1 MAALCLTFLA
11 RAACAQAGD
20 SLLAFSWSLSPDAGL
35 AVNTLQSLNQRDLV
49 LPANFL
55 PVGQTFLATY
65 ATFLLPSCLL
75 ECGMFPY
82 WLDLHVHRLTV
93 SLSSDSSLN
102 SSASVQLV
110 VQSQSIVADLGGS
123 LRMIPYTSHTTLVA
137 KVLSGGGG
145 PAAYAYNWSCAMAD
159 ATAGECPIA
168 AYLAAQSGGAVTIES
183 PLLEAGVPVLVTVII
198 SQPGTPHRPKDNCAD
213 VTLTRLWL
221 LPD

>member
-1 MAALCLTFLA
+1 
-11 RAACAQAGD
+11 
-20 SLLAFSWSLSPDAGL
+20 LAFSWSLSPDAGL

-65 ATFLLPSCLL
+65 ATFLLHSSLL
-75 ECGMFPY
+75 ECLLTGWTCMY
-82 WLDLHVHRLTV
+82 RLTV

-183 PLLEAGVPVLVTVII
+183 PLLEAGVPVLVTVTI
-198 SQPGTPHRPKDNCAD
+198 SQPGTPHRPLKT
-213 VTLTRLWL
+213 VLTSC
-221 LPD
+221 

>member
-1 MAALCLTFLA
+1 ME
-11 RAACAQAGD
+11 
-20 SLLAFSWSLSPDAGL
+20 
-35 AVNTLQSLNQRDLV
+35 
-49 LPANFL
+49 
-55 PVGQTFLATY
+55 
-65 ATFLLPSCLL
+65 CLL
-75 ECGMFPY
+75 TGWTCIY
-82 WLDLHVHRLTV
+82 RLTV
-93 SLSSDSSLN
+93 SLSSGSSLN

-183 PLLEAGVPVLVTVII
+183 PLLEAGVPVLVTVTI
-198 SQPGTPHRPKDNCAD
+198 SQPGTPHHPGTT
-213 VTLTRLWL
+213 VLTSR
-221 LPD
+221 